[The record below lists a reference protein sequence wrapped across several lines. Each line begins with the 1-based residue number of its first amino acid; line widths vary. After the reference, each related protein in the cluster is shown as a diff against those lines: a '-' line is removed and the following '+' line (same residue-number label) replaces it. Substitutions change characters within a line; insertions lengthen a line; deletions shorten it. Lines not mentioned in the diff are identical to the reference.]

1 MQSRSILAATA
12 VTFVG
17 LGCLAATDAT
27 ASTLTA
33 SSSASA
39 ASASFTVTGKSG
51 TIKPQALASGSGST
65 GYSKTVSPAKLT
77 PSGTFGILSLSGTVT
92 NISDK
97 ASSAGANSGTIAST
111 GSASIG
117 SLSAKINSP
126 LGTAL
131 TVTSGKITSSATL
144 TKTATTNTPSTSVSI
159 TNFSIV
165 SPFFGI
171 NKTFTGAFSSSDPK
185 SMANYPLYQSTDG
198 KVTVYLNYQVK
209 KTTAGKV
216 TGITVSAVDLHI
228 VNFSYAG
235 QTVSGDL
242 ALATSAAQ

>member
-12 VTFVG
+12 VAFVG
-17 LGCLAATDAT
+17 LGCLAATEAT
-27 ASTLTA
+27 ASTTLTA
-33 SSSASA
+33 ASSASA

-51 TIKPQALASGSGST
+51 TIAPQALASGSGSA

-77 PSGTFGILSLSGTVT
+77 PSGTFGILSLSGTV
-92 NISDK
+92 NNVSDK
-97 ASSAGANSGTIAST
+97 ASSAGATAGSIAST
-111 GSASIG
+111 GSATIG

-144 TKTATTNTPSTSVSI
+144 TKTATANTPSSSVSI
-159 TNFSIV
+159 VNLSIV

-171 NKTFTGAFSSSDPK
+171 NKTFSGTFGNSPK
-185 SMANYPLYQSTDG
+185 SMANYPLYQSKDG

-216 TGITVSAVDLHI
+216 TGFTVSAVDLHV

-242 ALATSAAQ
+242 ALATGSAQ